1 MRHRND
7 KAGGHT
13 LPELLVALA
22 ICAALAA
29 VGVASWQ
36 SLARSQRRAEAR
48 SALLMLMQQ
57 QERHF
62 SRHGRYH
69 AFDAAMPG
77 SFKWHS
83 GASPADSAYILSA
96 TACDGESLAR
106 CVSVVARPGGP
117 GARANHADPDCGV
130 LRLDSRGQRRADGRL
145 AACWP

>member
-1 MRHRND
+1 MRHRNA

-13 LPELLVALA
+13 LLEVLVTLAL
-22 ICAALAA
+22 CTALAA
-29 VGVASWQ
+29 IGVASWQ
-36 SLARSQRRAEAR
+36 SLARSQRRSEAR

-69 AFDAAMPG
+69 AFDAAAPG
-77 SFKWHS
+77 PFKWHS
-83 GASPADSAYILSA
+83 GASPADSAYLLSA

-106 CVSVVARPGGP
+106 CVSVSARPGGP
-117 GARANHADPDCGV
+117 GARANHADPYCGV
-130 LRLDSRGQRRADGRL
+130 LRLDSRGQRRADGKL

>member
-7 KAGGHT
+7 RAGGHT
-13 LPELLVALA
+13 LPEVLVALA

-29 VGVASWQ
+29 VGATSWQ
-36 SLARSQRRAEAR
+36 GLARSQRRAEAR

-69 AFDAAMPG
+69 AFDAATPG
-77 SFKWHS
+77 PFKWHS
-83 GASPADSAYILSA
+83 GASPADSAYSLSA
-96 TACDGESLAR
+96 AACDGESLAR

-117 GARANHADPDCGV
+117 GARSSHADPECGV
-130 LRLDSRGQRRADGRL
+130 LRLDSHGQRQADGKL